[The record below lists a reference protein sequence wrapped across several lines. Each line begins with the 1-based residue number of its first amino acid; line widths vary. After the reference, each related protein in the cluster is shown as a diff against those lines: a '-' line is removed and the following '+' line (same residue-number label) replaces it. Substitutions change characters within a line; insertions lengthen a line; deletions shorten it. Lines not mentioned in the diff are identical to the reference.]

1 MRRPGVPSDGDQCS
15 DWKDAFVVGLVRLC
29 PDVGVDAAAEV
40 AEAALVTNHGMPPWM
55 AAAEW
60 ALLWA
65 RRVRPDTGAS
75 ASAPKQQRN

>member
-1 MRRPGVPSDGDQCS
+1 MRRPGVPSDGHESS
-15 DWKDAFVVGLVRLC
+15 DWKDAFVDGLVRLC

-65 RRVRPDTGAS
+65 RRVRSGSGAT
-75 ASAPKQQRN
+75 APAPTPQRN